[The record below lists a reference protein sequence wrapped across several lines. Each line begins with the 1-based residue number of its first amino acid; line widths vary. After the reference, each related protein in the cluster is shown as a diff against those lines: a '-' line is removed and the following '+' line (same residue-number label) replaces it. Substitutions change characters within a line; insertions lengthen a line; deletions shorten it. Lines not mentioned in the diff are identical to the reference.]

1 MLFNIEDFMKSK
13 TKTSKPAGKATTK
26 AAAKSKSTQ
35 KSSAKKAPVKKTA
48 GASKGKDIVEL
59 ILADHKPL
67 KKLIKIMKDS
77 DKHDMDER
85 QNAFEEFAPLLVTH
99 AKPEEQVL
107 YVAMKQDDDMIEE
120 GYEGDVEHGLAD
132 QLIEE
137 IKRTDDE
144 DLWSARVK
152 VLAEL
157 VEHHIEEEEEDML
170 PDFRKHSEPEDRVS
184 MGQKYLQL
192 KEKLASQG
200 GKDAP
205 SENPD
210 EMEEEVHA
218 NY

>member
-1 MLFNIEDFMKSK
+1 
-13 TKTSKPAGKATTK
+13 
-26 AAAKSKSTQ
+26 
-35 KSSAKKAPVKKTA
+35 
-48 GASKGKDIVEL
+48 
-59 ILADHKPL
+59 LADHKPL